1 MKDRKSNLLARTHGM
16 AGVRGWQAVRTLS
29 VDGSDLFVVSEA
41 DDENAATAFA
51 LGTAA
56 QGNVRSVTMRAWDP
70 DAFEQIVSMI
80 P

>member
-1 MKDRKSNLLARTHGM
+1 MRLAGT
-16 AGVRGWQAVRTLS
+16 
-29 VDGSDLFVVSEA
+29 DLVLRLGLEHEHNGRPRMDSQP
-41 DDENAATAFA
+41 DDEDAAAAFA

-70 DAFEQIVSMI
+70 EDFAAILGMM

>member
-1 MKDRKSNLLARTHGM
+1 MDS
-16 AGVRGWQAVRTLS
+16 QP
-29 VDGSDLFVVSEA
+29 
-41 DDENAATAFA
+41 DDEDAAAAFA

-70 DAFEQIVSMI
+70 EDFAAILGMM